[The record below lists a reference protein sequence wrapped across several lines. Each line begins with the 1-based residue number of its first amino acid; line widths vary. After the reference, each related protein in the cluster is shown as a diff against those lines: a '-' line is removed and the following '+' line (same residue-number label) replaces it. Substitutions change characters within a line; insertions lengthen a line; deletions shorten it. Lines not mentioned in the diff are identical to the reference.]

1 MTDKAEAYLKTGD
14 SLQDSDIDLKE
25 NRASIHNVYIVV
37 DGVVVFHRVYGSIKT
52 DSALVSSFLG
62 AVASLSRDITEGG
75 ALKSLEMPPLKFGIM
90 QVMDSPQV
98 LIAAA
103 TDQDFPESAMD
114 KMLANIGEV
123 FLKRFSE
130 KILTMGVKDVTEV
143 LRDDVHEAILDGI
156 SEVSVPKDPCIRK
169 HRLKAILESYTSP
182 MYSCPHYDLKLN
194 SKCNL
199 DAHTV
204 RLWNCRGI
212 AFSQGIAC
220 SCASDFIEDNE

>member
-1 MTDKAEAYLKTGD
+1 MANKEETDFKLGN
-14 SLQDSDIDLKE
+14 SLQDCDINPKE
-25 NRASIHNVYIVV
+25 NRASIHNIYIVV

-103 TDQDFPESAMD
+103 TDQDFPESTMD
-114 KMLANIGEV
+114 KMLGNIAEV

-130 KILTMGVKDVTEV
+130 QILTMGVKDVTEV

-156 SEVSVPKDPCIRK
+156 SNASVPKDPCIRK
-169 HRLKAILESYTSP
+169 QRLKAILESYTSP
-182 MYSCPHYDLKLN
+182 MYSCPHYDLKLT
-194 SKCNL
+194 SKCKL
-199 DAHTV
+199 DPYTV
-204 RLWNCRGI
+204 RLWNCEGV
-212 AFSQGIAC
+212 AFTQGLAC
-220 SCASDFIEDNE
+220 RCASDFIEENE